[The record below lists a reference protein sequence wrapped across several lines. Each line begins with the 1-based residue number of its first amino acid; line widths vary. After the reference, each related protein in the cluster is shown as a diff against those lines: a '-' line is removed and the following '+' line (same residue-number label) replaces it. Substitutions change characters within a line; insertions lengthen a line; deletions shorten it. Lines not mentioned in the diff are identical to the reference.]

1 MTAIAEVYQ
10 REHVCNHASGR
21 GLFSLPKPT
30 LHRFAAEGTHTDM
43 VLGGVMSLIAVS
55 AIIASSAALPITRV
69 ASVPLLANH
78 MVSAA
83 LLANPM
89 ASAAAL
95 PANPMA
101 SAALPANPMAS
112 AALPANP
119 MASAAALPVAV
130 EEEATGLV
138 DVPLPVAVEEEAT
151 GLVDVPWDGELY
163 LFSGLADV
171 PGGSGKEVSATA
183 EYGRHTDEA
192 RGTGSHHDMHLFS
205 GHGIDIHLVWR
216 RDILAHAYSKLPQF
230 LWGLLPLVGIAGA

>member
-95 PANPMA
+95 PANH
-101 SAALPANPMAS
+101 
-112 AALPANP
+112 

-130 EEEATGLV
+130 V
-138 DVPLPVAVEEEAT
+138 EEAT

-192 RGTGSHHDMHLFS
+192 RGTGSHHDMYLFS

-216 RDILAHAYSKLPQF
+216 REILAHAYSKLSQLRLYVERLVWTPPTIF
-230 LWGLLPLVGIAGA
+230 LRRGAGIDTTNYILASMSA